1 MFNKYLNQLFIIP
14 ISFVVLI
21 ACGGGGGGG
30 GGEPSTPSPQPVV
43 SLSADQTSV
52 LVDSSTNLTWSSTNA
67 NSCSAS
73 WTSQTT
79 TSGTASVTISTVGNN
94 NFSITCSGAGGN
106 GSASISI
113 EGYRN
118 TDGVVVDGYI
128 SGAEVCI
135 DEDNSW
141 TCDSDESSTTSDND
155 GKFTIKYANGN
166 LVSIGGTDLDS
177 QVLLENFLI
186 THALDGHTDFKAL
199 TPVTSVAAFM
209 QDSSLINAVLGIDSS
224 IDVFSFDPVE
234 NKGDGDINDYL
245 YEKGNQL
252 TILALALQNVVNN
265 SNSTTDT
272 TQDYFKAI
280 AEEIEKEYEETSIR
294 VNIETE
300 EFIAK
305 AFNNIIAA
313 KEASISET
321 NQANAIT
328 AISALIPVIEI
339 KSSNELTTSVIRF
352 ALSTFQAD
360 IKAISDGTATEQTVN
375 SYAESILNYISED
388 QSVSA
393 ADIAVSVNAVS
404 ESVTTNEDIAVTV
417 NVLLNDSYNPAEPL
431 SLTVSNGANGTTA
444 IAESSP
450 EQIVYTPN
458 LNYNGND
465 VFTYTITQGGLTSSA
480 NVSVTIEPVNDAPSI
495 DATSILEAEENQ
507 SSVATIAV
515 SDVDND
521 QLELSMSGVDADSL
535 NLSND
540 NVLTFKEDPDYET
553 KSSYE
558 ITLSLTDGIETVTKD
573 ITIQIIDI
581 SYVFTGKVMDGY
593 ISGAEIY
600 FDQNFNFTKDEGE
613 FSATTLEDGSFIIDT
628 GDNETL
634 GACLAKRPI
643 IADVPV
649 GAIDSTLGEVTSA
662 YQMILPSI
670 DDTGFDAIVISPF
683 TTLLGDAVIQGVSA
697 SDIVDELDIDAG
709 CSDVGDTIAANI
721 SNELL
726 QIKNSIEASLEISF
740 DNLLVDFIEDSP
752 NSTVTE
758 AAAQN
763 IAVFFPFFK
772 ELSDEFDAEL
782 TDIHQKNINTQ
793 VLIEKDSV
801 NSILSSS
808 EIEEMPL
815 SFNAIYKTE
824 PNDLGWYI
832 EEKIVANGANI
843 SNSGEMEHFKCFSND
858 AQNCVTNTRS
868 LDALRNASKRYTRT
882 SSFKNDSYDPT
893 NYSYELVVEDEQR
906 VDFDIDGNPLY
917 RVCIDQNWLYLTP
930 LNEAENFSTNDRYN
944 TGVSHV
950 TSADDDCVSVI
961 NARDEAL
968 FVALV
973 ESFDDGINFE
983 ELDIRINNNKY
994 TESTFFENK
1003 VNDIYQNRDTL
1014 DLDPLIQEIGLVPRT
1029 LREIESLRA
1038 KLNES
1043 STDQITI
1050 YWAKR
1055 DADGQLLETS
1065 RININYDRNKDVFEY
1080 GTFENSS
1087 FGSEYTQVLKT
1098 EGQEARNAIV
1108 DTLYEKSAVFNNSDY
1123 LSYAP
1128 VFSSAA
1134 VYSIDENEVNIGTA
1148 TATDADGDDV
1158 SFTITSDDLE
1168 ITTDGVLT
1176 FISAPDYETQ
1186 TSYTATITVSDGT
1199 NITTQDIT
1207 INVNNINDNNPTI
1220 TSVDTFNIDENLTA
1234 IGTLTG
1240 DDADGDAISFSI
1252 SGDDASSVS
1261 VNAASGVLVFNT
1273 APDFE
1278 SKTAYSIVATVDDG
1292 LFSATQNITIN
1303 INNVDEPP
1311 VFTSSDTFSA
1321 DENQTSMGS
1330 VAATDPEGASV
1341 SYSISGSDAATLSIS
1356 DSGVITFDSAPNYE
1370 VKNTY
1375 SITATAND
1383 GTIAATQDI
1392 TININDVND
1401 VPVVS
1406 AASYTL
1412 NLLPQDQTTKTLT
1425 LAASDEDGDTLTYT
1439 VVDNGSYGTAS
1450 FTAQS
1455 ATETIGVSVE
1465 ANNSG
1470 SGNVY
1475 VIDGTQNKAI
1485 TLNVGTT
1492 YTFSHP
1498 QAHPLRF
1505 STTSDGTHGGGS
1517 EFTTGVTTS
1526 DGSTVIEVTSSTP
1539 TTLYYYCSI
1548 HAGMGASATMVNSNG
1563 DSSITYKTSTSTQS
1577 TQSETFTFK
1586 VNDGTV
1592 DSDNATISI
1601 DLRTD
1606 PLYKYQWHLDNTG
1619 QTNFAT
1625 NAGTAGQDLN
1635 VDSAIIDGY
1644 TGNGVVVAVS
1654 DSGLE
1659 LTHEDLADNI
1669 TSGSYDFVNSDNDPE
1684 PAKNNGDHG
1693 TSVAGII
1700 AAKGWNNKGG
1710 RGVAP
1715 NASLIGYNVIGT
1727 GASYSLGE
1735 IWGTSP
1741 PISVDVD
1748 IYNNS
1753 FGLGYPTDSTTYNV
1767 STYLSGTTL
1776 DVLEYGVTNL
1786 RGGKGAIYVYS
1797 AGNAFQ
1803 SNATNDCG
1811 TNLTCTEGIIDNKK
1825 NQIHTIPVA
1834 ALNAEGTKTSYSTTG
1849 ANIWISGFGGE
1860 YGWNNA
1866 IFNSQGYGNQSSTS
1880 TSPAIMTTDQST
1892 CSKGYVSSNGGT
1904 GGVDGLEPNE
1914 FNQFD
1919 GGYSEN
1925 SSCNY
1930 TSNFNGTSSA
1940 APTVSGVIALMLEA
1954 NPDLTWRDVKHIL
1967 ATTAD
1972 KVDSSRSFDQQGV
1985 NQYSWI
1991 ENNAG
1996 FEHHKWYGF
2005 GKIDA
2010 AEAVSTAK
2018 SYTANSRGTLSTI
2031 SGQGVPNSAIDDDG
2045 ASTQDTI
2052 TITKATG
2059 SNNFV
2064 EYVKVHVKFNHN
2076 IPKTIGIRLQSPD
2089 GTIIPI
2095 LQPYTNIS
2103 TSVSGLQFDI
2113 GVAGFYGESIEGDW
2127 TIVLNDYINDGTSGS
2142 FVGWNIY
2149 VSGN

>member
-1 MFNKYLNQLFIIP
+1 MLNRYLNQLFIIP

-21 ACGGGGGGG
+21 SCGGGGGGG

-209 QDSSLINAVLGIDSS
+209 QDSSLINAALGIDSS

-265 SNSTTDT
+265 SNSTADT

-300 EFIAK
+300 EFITK

-352 ALSTFQAD
+352 GLSTFQTD
-360 IKAISDGTATEQTVN
+360 IKAISDGTATELTVDR
-375 SYAESILNYISED
+375 YAETILDYIAED

-393 ADIAVSVNAVS
+393 TDIAVSVNAVS
-404 ESVTTNEDIAVTV
+404 ESVTTNEDTAVTV

-431 SLTVSNGANGTTA
+431 SLTVSNGTNGTTA

-683 TTLLGDAVIQGVSA
+683 TTLLGDAVIQGVNA

-709 CSDVGDTIAANI
+709 CSDVGDAIATNI

-801 NSILSSS
+801 NSILSST

-893 NYSYELVVEDEQR
+893 NYSYRLVVEDEQR

-944 TGVSHV
+944 TGVAHA

-983 ELDIRINNNKY
+983 ELDIRITNNKY
-994 TESTFFENK
+994 AESTFFENK
-1003 VNDIYQNRDTL
+1003 VNNIYQNRDTL
-1014 DLDPLIQEIGLVPRT
+1014 DLDPLIQEIGSVPRT
-1029 LREIESLRA
+1029 LREIETLRA

-1043 STDQITI
+1043 STDQISI

-1055 DADGQLLETS
+1055 DADSQLVETS
-1065 RININYDRNKDVFEY
+1065 RIDINYDRNKDVFEY
-1080 GTFENSS
+1080 GTYENSS

-1134 VYSIDENEVNIGTA
+1134 VYSIDENEVNVGTA

-1207 INVNNINDNNPTI
+1207 INVNNINDNTPTI

-1261 VNAASGVLVFNT
+1261 VNATSGVLVFNT

-1330 VAATDPEGASV
+1330 IAATDPEGASV
-1341 SYSISGSDAATLSIS
+1341 SYSISGSDAGALSIS

-1563 DSSITYKTSTSTQS
+1563 DSSITYKTSASTQAA
-1577 TQSETFTFK
+1577 QSETFTFK

-1606 PLYKYQWHLDNTG
+1606 PLYQYQWHLNNTG

-1635 VDSAIIDGY
+1635 VDSVIIDGI
-1644 TGNGVVVAVS
+1644 TGNGIKISIV
-1654 DSGLE
+1654 DDGLE
-1659 LTHEDLADNI
+1659 IAHEDLVDNVI
-1669 TSGSYDFVNSDNDPE
+1669 SGSWNFVNSSTDPTQPTSDE
-1684 PAKNNGDHG
+1684 GGGHG
-1693 TSVAGII
+1693 TSIGGII
-1700 AAKGWNNKGG
+1700 AAKGWNNIGV
-1710 RGVAP
+1710 RGIAP
-1715 NASLIGYNVIGT
+1715 NASMFGYNYLENQTTTNNNQAHGIN
-1727 GASYSLGE
+1727 
-1735 IWGTSP
+1735 P
-1741 PISVDVD
+1741 PGGVTAD
-1748 IYNNS
+1748 IYNMS
-1753 FGLGYPTDSTTYNV
+1753 YGIGYGSGNTRYSLQQFLST
-1767 STYLSGTTL
+1767 STEEKFINGTS
-1776 DVLEYGVTNL
+1776 NL
-1786 RGGKGAIYVYS
+1786 RDGKGALYIKS
-1797 AGNAFQ
+1797 SGNDYDTQ
-1803 SNATNDCG
+1803 SDSICG
-1811 TNLTCTEGIIDNKK
+1811 TDKPLSCTETSIDNK
-1825 NQIHTIPVA
+1825 NQSPYIIVVG
-1834 ALNAEGTKTSYSTTG
+1834 ALGADGEKTSYSTPG
-1849 ANIWISGFGGE
+1849 SSIWVSGFGGE
-1860 YGWNNA
+1860 
-1866 IFNSQGYGNQSSTS
+1866 FGYDSNVYNVSGVSLD
-1880 TSPAIMTTDQST
+1880 PAIMTVDRSS
-1892 CSKGYVSSNGGT
+1892 CS
-1904 GGVDGLEPNE
+1904 L
-1914 FNQFD
+1914 
-1919 GGYSEN
+1919 GYSRSGDN
-1925 SSCNY
+1925 SSYGKNKFNLAGYNFSEQLNLNPDCNY
-1930 TSNFNGTSSA
+1930 NSHFNGTSAA
-1940 APTVSGVIALMLEA
+1940 APTVSGVVALMLEA

-1967 ATTAD
+1967 VNTSAKIDATRSTT
-1972 KVDSSRSFDQQGV
+1972 VDGV
-1985 NQYSWI
+1985 TQYSWVQ
-1991 ENNAG
+1991 NAAG
-1996 FEHHKWYGF
+1996 HEHHNWYGF
-2005 GKIDA
+2005 GKVDA
-2010 AEAVSTAK
+2010 SAAVNVAK
-2018 SYTANSRGTLSTI
+2018 DFTANNLGSFVTTGFI
-2031 SGQGVPNSAIDDDG
+2031 SETVNGEIPDNSGGSVQLAL
-2045 ASTQDTI
+2045 
-2052 TITKATG
+2052 TKPSG
-2059 SNNFV
+2059 SNGKIEFV
-2064 EYVKVHVKFNHN
+2064 RVSIDFDHTEPWSVGF
-2076 IPKTIGIRLQSPD
+2076 RLQSPD
-2089 GTIIPI
+2089 GTILNIM
-2095 LQPYTNIS
+2095 QPYTNLNNP
-2103 TSVSGLQFDI
+2103 GGGYYFDI
-2113 GVAGFYGESIEGDW
+2113 GVSGFYGENMEGDW
-2127 TIVLNDYINDGTSGS
+2127 VLEARDYSEGTTG
-2142 FVGWNIY
+2142 VLKRWGIELY
-2149 VSGN
+2149 GN

>member
-1 MFNKYLNQLFIIP
+1 MLNRYLNQLFIIP

-21 ACGGGGGGG
+21 SCGGGGGGG
-30 GGEPSTPSPQPVV
+30 GGEPSTPSPQPVI

-209 QDSSLINAVLGIDSS
+209 QDSSLINAALGIDSS

-265 SNSTTDT
+265 SNSTADT

-300 EFIAK
+300 EFITK

-352 ALSTFQAD
+352 GLSTFQTD
-360 IKAISDGTATEQTVN
+360 IKAISDGTATELTVDR
-375 SYAESILNYISED
+375 YAETILDYIAED

-393 ADIAVSVNAVS
+393 TDIAVSVNAVS
-404 ESVTTNEDIAVTV
+404 ESATTNEDTAVTV

-431 SLTVSNGANGTTA
+431 SLSVSNGTNGTTA

-480 NVSVTIEPVNDAPSI
+480 NVSVTIQPVNDAPSI

-670 DDTGFDAIVISPF
+670 ADTGFDAIVISPF
-683 TTLLGDAVIQGVSA
+683 TTLLGDAVIQGVNA

-709 CSDVGDTIAANI
+709 CSDVGDAIATNI

-801 NSILSSS
+801 NSILSST

-893 NYSYELVVEDEQR
+893 NYSYRLVVEDEQR

-944 TGVSHV
+944 TGVAHA

-983 ELDIRINNNKY
+983 ELDIRITNNKY
-994 TESTFFENK
+994 AESTFFENK
-1003 VNDIYQNRDTL
+1003 VNNIYQNRDTL
-1014 DLDPLIQEIGLVPRT
+1014 DLDPLIQEIGSVPRT
-1029 LREIESLRA
+1029 LREIETLRA

-1043 STDQITI
+1043 STDQISI

-1055 DADGQLLETS
+1055 DADSQLVETS
-1065 RININYDRNKDVFEY
+1065 RIDINYDRNKDVFEY
-1080 GTFENSS
+1080 GTYENSS

-1134 VYSIDENEVNIGTA
+1134 VYSIDENEVNVGTA

-1207 INVNNINDNNPTI
+1207 INVNNINDNTPTI

-1261 VNAASGVLVFNT
+1261 VNATSGVLVFNT

-1330 VAATDPEGASV
+1330 IAATDPEGASV
-1341 SYSISGSDAATLSIS
+1341 SYSISGSDAGALSIS

-1563 DSSITYKTSTSTQS
+1563 DSSITYKTSASTQAA
-1577 TQSETFTFK
+1577 QSESFTFK

-1606 PLYKYQWHLDNTG
+1606 PLYQYQWHLDNKG

-1635 VDSAIIDGY
+1635 VDSVIIDGI
-1644 TGNGVVVAVS
+1644 TGNGIKISIV
-1654 DSGLE
+1654 DDGLE
-1659 LTHEDLADNI
+1659 IAHEDLVDNVI
-1669 TSGSYDFVNSDNDPE
+1669 SGSYNFINSSSDPTQPNSDT
-1684 PAKNNGDHG
+1684 GGGHG
-1693 TSVAGII
+1693 TSIGGII
-1700 AAKGWNNKGG
+1700 AAKGWNNIGV
-1710 RGVAP
+1710 RGIAP
-1715 NASLIGYNVIGT
+1715 NASIFGYNFLENGT
-1727 GASYSLGE
+1727 SSNEAISLGVNPS
-1735 IWGTSP
+1735 GGVTA
-1741 PISVDVD
+1741 D
-1748 IYNNS
+1748 IYNMSYGAVYNDGDTYDLPS
-1753 FGLGYPTDSTTYNV
+1753 YLTSTKEERYIN
-1767 STYLSGTTL
+1767 GTS
-1776 DVLEYGVTNL
+1776 NL
-1786 RGGKGAIYVYS
+1786 RDGKGAIYVWA
-1797 AGNAFQ
+1797 AGNEY
-1803 SNATNDCG
+1803 NDNSVADVCG
-1811 TNLTCTEGIIDNKK
+1811 DGEPLTCTETSLDNR
-1825 NQIHTIPVA
+1825 NGLAYIMAVA
-1834 ALNAEGTKTSYSTTG
+1834 ALDADGLKTTYSTPG
-1849 ANIWISGFGGE
+1849 AGNWVSGFGGE
-1860 YGWNNA
+1860 YG
-1866 IFNSQGYGNQSSTS
+1866 FNDDIWTISGDHYYD
-1880 TSPAIMTTDQST
+1880 PAIMTVDRSG
-1892 CSKGYVSSNGGT
+1892 CSV
-1904 GGVDGLEPNE
+1904 
-1914 FNQFD
+1914 
-1919 GGYSEN
+1919 GYSKAGDTTAAGYNGFNMDGYTDNEN
-1925 SSCNY
+1925 LNPNCNY
-1930 TSNFNGTSSA
+1930 HSHFNGTSSA
-1940 APTVSGVIALMLEA
+1940 TPTVAGVIALMLEA
-1954 NPDLTWRDVKHIL
+1954 NSDLTWRDVKHIL
-1967 ATTAD
+1967 ATTSEKIDANRTT
-1972 KVDSSRSFDQQGV
+1972 SLAGV
-1985 NQYSWI
+1985 SQYSWV
-1991 ENNAG
+1991 ENAAG
-1996 FEHHKWYGF
+1996 YEHHNWYGF
-2005 GKIDA
+2005 GKINASA
-2010 AEAVSTAK
+2010 AVEAAK
-2018 SYTANSRGTLSTI
+2018 AHTANSLGSFIDTGYISSTLNIEIPDLTFLRRSI
-2031 SGQGVPNSAIDDDG
+2031 N
-2045 ASTQDTI
+2045 
-2052 TITKATG
+2052 ITKPEG
-2059 SNNFV
+2059 SNGNVEFV
-2064 EYVKVHVKFNHN
+2064 RVSLQFDHTQAWSVGV
-2076 IPKTIGIRLQSPD
+2076 RLKSPQ
-2089 GTIIPI
+2089 GTIINI
-2095 LQPYTNIS
+2095 MQPFTNINNPAG
-2103 TSVSGLQFDI
+2103 TLFDI
-2113 GVAGFYGESIEGDW
+2113 GVSGFYGESMDGDW
-2127 TIVLNDYINDGTSGS
+2127 ELELVDYGDGTTGTWN
-2142 FVGWNIY
+2142 GWGIQVY
-2149 VSGN
+2149 GN